1 MRTSIIGPGASITKV
16 RAEVQKGYQHA
27 HQLYFDRLFPGASSE
42 LKEKALGPYEHLFH
56 TELFLKPSLAFL
68 HREKLFLITDEARFN
83 SLNPEQQS
91 GFEPVMVLES
101 RSRRA
106 RFWVSPEGQIVEFK
120 GLTPHKFNPLNL
132 NHNSGQPNGLL
143 ELDPAYCEKTGL
155 DIIGQIDSGV
165 HELGEYF
172 PDLNPYAQLFR
183 KAGPQ
188 TKYLPWL
195 RMDLSP
201 TLMQILAQLENLPFE
216 TFLYQSCARFGA
228 QLRRFHDAGKTL
240 HSPFQAPNDRPE
252 PFYSSLHSGNVEIHG
267 NIIDLEGMFDFGEAR
282 DIFRD
287 QLSRLDRSRM
297 DPRGF
302 IDAEILAQAETGEDF
317 GFFCRL
323 SDLHRF
329 IRGNTYQLTRE
340 SSLAGNLFT
349 ADAQTPYYFIVAL
362 TGVLRG
368 YYHRPAKEKNKMEE
382 IDAYVKEKVIPVFQE
397 LHSQARQEEMLHRF
411 LFPIRHTYR
420 MLSFIEK
427 EILAA

>member
-1 MRTSIIGPGASITKV
+1 MRASPINRRASIAEV

-27 HQLYFDRLFPGASSE
+27 HQLYFDRLFPQASSD
-42 LKEKALGPYEHLFH
+42 LKKKALGPYEHLFH

-143 ELDPAYCEKTGL
+143 ELNPAYCEKAGL

-165 HELGEYF
+165 YELGEYF
-172 PDLNPYAQLFR
+172 ADLGPYAQLFR
-183 KAGPQ
+183 RAGPQ

-240 HSPFQAPNDRPE
+240 HSPFQEPGGFPE
-252 PFYSSLHSGNVEIHG
+252 PFFSSLHSGNVEIHG
-267 NIIDLEGMFDFGEAR
+267 NIIDLEGMVDFAEAER
-282 DIFRD
+282 SYKESLARQDR
-287 QLSRLDRSRM
+287 SRLD
-297 DPRGF
+297 PRGY
-302 IDAEILAQAETGEDF
+302 IGEKILAEAETTDDF

-323 SDLHRF
+323 SDLHRL
-329 IRGNTYQLTRE
+329 IRGNSHQLIRE
-340 SSLAGNLFT
+340 SSLAGNLF
-349 ADAQTPYYFIVAL
+349 ASDAHSPYNFILAL
-362 TGVLRG
+362 TGVIRG
-368 YYHRPAKEKNKMEE
+368 YYHRPAKEKNKMGE
-382 IDAYVKEKVIPVFQE
+382 IDAYLNEKVVPFLQD
-397 LHSQARQEEMLHRF
+397 LHTQARQENMLQRF
-411 LFPIRHTYR
+411 LFPLPQVYNI
-420 MLSFIEK
+420 LSHIEK
-427 EILAA
+427 EILG